1 MTKKKKMGYKNNKM
15 GYLEMT
21 GFGELLKSIQTL
33 KELNLFGWNRAF
45 GHHSSSSSSSSSLA

>member
-1 MTKKKKMGYKNNKM
+1 
-15 GYLEMT
+15 
-21 GFGELLKSIQTL
+21 LKSIQTL